1 MLVYALNDVAR
12 LDLLAEL
19 SSGEPR
25 MVKDLAK
32 RIGKTPGSTSKHLI
46 ALTKAGIVKNHNRC
60 YQLAE
65 HYRPAPGTREIDLG
79 QCVLRLER

>member
-32 RIGKTPGSTSKHLI
+32 RIGKTPGSTS
-46 ALTKAGIVKNHNRC
+46 
-60 YQLAE
+60 
-65 HYRPAPGTREIDLG
+65 
-79 QCVLRLER
+79 